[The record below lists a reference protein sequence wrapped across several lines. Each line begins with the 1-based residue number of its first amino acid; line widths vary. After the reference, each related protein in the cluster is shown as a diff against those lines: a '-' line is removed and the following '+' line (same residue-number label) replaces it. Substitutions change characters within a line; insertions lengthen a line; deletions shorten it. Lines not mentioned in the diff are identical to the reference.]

1 MSALLPLAFAPL
13 KFLYRRFTD
22 ELATPV
28 LASDGVDP
36 GLDIGGY
43 PHEHG
48 DSLDFGFEWR
58 ATHRPP
64 CARFHRNR
72 QFSLPK

>member
-1 MSALLPLAFAPL
+1 MTASLSLPFAPL

-48 DSLDFGFEWR
+48 DSLDFSFEWR
-58 ATHRPP
+58 ASHAGP
-64 CARFHRNR
+64 CARFQENR
-72 QFSLPK
+72 QFVLRK